1 MSIRQPLLG
10 FVLCASVCGRMT
22 AQSAAADY
30 EIVVQGQ
37 VLDETTGDPI
47 KGAVVIVRRD
57 GHSENM
63 VVVKADGQYTVLL
76 ERGTRYE
83 ITYSATG
90 MVAKRVEVNTH
101 GAPAHLDVPRLSM
114 NVDINLFPPV
124 NGLSAVLFEKP
135 MGRASFSSKARN
147 MRWDDEYGKA
157 MRESIRVFM
166 TKYDAQLEKQGT
178 LAGR

>member
-1 MSIRQPLLG
+1 MKNRQLLASI
-10 FVLCASVCGRMT
+10 VLCALVHGQVR
-22 AQSAAADY
+22 AQSVGADY

-47 KGAVVIVRRD
+47 KGAVVIVRKD

-63 VVVKADGQYTVLL
+63 VVVKADGQYALPL
-76 ERGTRYE
+76 DRGSRYE

-101 GAPAHLDVPRLSM
+101 GAPSHLDVPRLSM

-124 NGLSAVLFEKP
+124 NGLGTALFDKP
-135 MGRASFSSKARN
+135 MGRAVYHAKSRN
-147 MRWDDEYGKA
+147 MRWDEEYGKA
-157 MRESIRVFM
+157 MRESIRVYM
-166 TKYDAQLEKQGT
+166 VKYDAQLEKQDQVVS
-178 LAGR
+178 R

>member
-1 MSIRQPLLG
+1 MNIRQPLVSI
-10 FVLCASVCGRMT
+10 VLCAFAHGQVT
-22 AQSAAADY
+22 AQSTGADY

-47 KGAVVIVRRD
+47 KGAVVIVRKD

-63 VVVKADGQYTVLL
+63 VVVKGDGRYALTLD
-76 ERGTRYE
+76 RGSRFV

-101 GAPAHLDVPRLSM
+101 GAPSHLDVPRLSM
-114 NVDINLFPPV
+114 SVDINLFPPV
-124 NGLSAVLFEKP
+124 SGLSNALFEKP
-135 MGRASFSSKARN
+135 MGRAAYNAKARN
-147 MRWDDEYGKA
+147 MRWDEEYGKA
-157 MRESIRVFM
+157 MRESIRLFM

>member
-1 MSIRQPLLG
+1 MNIRQPLLG
-10 FVLCASVCGRMT
+10 ILLCAFVHGAAN
-22 AQSAAADY
+22 AQRPGADY
-30 EIVVQGQ
+30 DIVVEGR

-47 KGAVVIVRRD
+47 KGAVVIVRKD

-63 VVVKADGQYTVLL
+63 VVVKGDGQYAFEL
-76 ERGTRYE
+76 ERGGRYE
-83 ITYSATG
+83 ITYSAAG

-101 GAPAHLDVPRLSM
+101 GAPANLDVPRLSM

-124 NGLSAVLFEKP
+124 SGLATALFEKP
-135 MGRASFSSKARN
+135 MGRAAYSSKVRN
-147 MRWDDEYGKA
+147 MRWDEEYGKA